1 MFKYSLKLTLFFCL
15 CLLVVPGIANAQSK
29 TINLDNGEEDIRILG
44 NDTDDMLGYAVAKG
58 DINDDGYDDIII
70 GAPDAS
76 ETYVIFGSASPP
88 ATIDLNSVPV
98 DMIIYSSQ
106 QLGCSV
112 TSGDINGDGYDDV
125 IVGDYEADPP
135 GGLGAGAVY
144 VIFGSSSPPGT
155 IDLDSVSADM
165 SIYGDDASDYFGWSV
180 SSGDINGDGY
190 DDVIS
195 GAFWAAPTAEREYA
209 GETYVIFGSASPP
222 SITNLNDRPSPA
234 GMIIYGDDFEDYSGK
249 SVSSGD
255 INGDGYDDVII
266 GAYAADPESPVYRDL
281 AGEAYVIFGSTSPS
295 ATIDLSS
302 VSADMTIYGDWVYDC
317 FAHSVSSGDINN
329 DGYDDLI
336 IGAPGADPAGGHEA
350 GKTYVIFGSDSPPSA
365 INLYSSPADMT
376 ICGDDSGDQ
385 AGYSV
390 SSGDINGDSY
400 DDIIIGAPN
409 YWLPQAGYGPGRSYV
424 IYGGASPPT
433 VKDLDS
439 ASANITILGDDDL
452 DFCGHSVAGGD
463 INGDGY
469 DDIIIGAPGA
479 DPAGGSKA
487 GETYVIYGN
496 NLPLFLGLYDKK
508 LIKKWPIIGD
518 GVLIE
523 RDGKIILRDPHGFF
537 RVFPKGALSDEC
549 DIEAKMIRRGGRDSR
564 VSGSI
569 LFSYQDRKNYWE
581 LKWQLLP
588 IGVRRPGKWILR
600 HKKNG
605 IFVENI
611 FARDTIN
618 RRQKYLLHIEVRE
631 ERIRVMVNDVLM
643 MELTPMEKPAWGNV
657 VLGTIGDGACIFE
670 DLKIY

>member
-1 MFKYSLKLTLFFCL
+1 MSKHPIKLTVFFCL

-29 TINLDNGEEDIRILG
+29 TIYLDFGEENIRILG
-44 NDTDDMLGYAVAKG
+44 DDTDDMSGFAVAKG
-58 DINDDGYDDIII
+58 DINGDGYDDIII
-70 GAPDAS
+70 GGS
-76 ETYVIFGSASPP
+76 SNETYVIFGSASPA

-98 DMIIYSSQ
+98 DMIIYDIGS
-106 QLGCSV
+106 LGNSV
-112 TSGDINGDGYDDV
+112 ASGDINGDGYDDV
-125 IVGDYEADPP
+125 IIGARMSGPAPGVG
-135 GGLGAGAVY
+135 GGATY

-155 IDLDSVSADM
+155 IDLNSVSADM
-165 SIYGDDASDYFGWSV
+165 SIYGDDYGDYFGCSV

-190 DDVIS
+190 DDVIA
-195 GAFWAAPTAEREYA
+195 GAFWAAPTVEREYA

-266 GAYAADPESPVYRDL
+266 GAYAADPESPVYRDG

-302 VSADMTIYGDWVYDC
+302 VSADMIIYGDWVYDYS
-317 FAHSVSSGDINN
+317 AHSVSSGDING

-336 IGAPGADPAGGHEA
+336 IGAPGADPAGGYEA
-350 GKTYVIFGSDSPPSA
+350 GKTYVIFGSASPPSA

-409 YWLPQAGYGPGRSYV
+409 YWLPQAGFGPGRSYV
-424 IYGGASPPT
+424 IYGDDSPPA
-433 VKDLDS
+433 VKDLQS
-439 ASANITILGDDDL
+439 ESANITILGDDVL

-487 GETYVIYGN
+487 GETYVIYSN
-496 NLPLFLGLYDKK
+496 DLPISLRVYDIK
-508 LIKKWPIIGD
+508 LIKKWPKIGG

-523 RDGKIILRDPHGFF
+523 RDGKIILRQPIGFF
-537 RVFPKGALSDEC
+537 QVFPQGALSDKC
-549 DIEAKMIRRGGRDSR
+549 DIETKMIRRGGRNTT
-564 VSGSI
+564 VSSSI
-569 LFSYQDRKNYWE
+569 LFSYQDKKNYWE
-581 LKWQLLP
+581 FKMLYMP
-588 IGVRRPGKWILR
+588 IGVRRSEKLILR

-605 IFVENI
+605 AFVEKVVVKE
-611 FARDTIN
+611 TIS
-618 RRQKYLLHIEVRE
+618 RRQQYLLHIEVRKDQ
-631 ERIRVMVNDVLM
+631 IRVMVNDVLM
-643 MELTPMEKPAWGNV
+643 IDLKPMEKPAWGNV
-657 VLGTIGDGACIFE
+657 VLGMQGDGAFIFE